1 MPIRRNL
8 PRGNAQVEQP
18 VTAIRKR
25 IPIRRRFLK
34 TVLLT
39 TIISILAVSAT
50 GYFSIRWIRR
60 ATEETLT
67 EQLETNLKNIIQE
80 MVIAVDAR
88 LEYFEKYIAFVKD
101 SIGSMYAEED
111 KMIASGKLFYA
122 PADTREYALTRA
134 FASPSFTAD
143 DLREEM
149 LFFSNL
155 EKIWAPI
162 ARENE
167 NLITTMYLGTKSG
180 LLVSYDRYS
189 YLSCPPEGRE
199 FVYNYFVSEW
209 YKRGMKADGIFYTGV
224 YMDFQGRGL
233 TMTIGSG
240 FKNGAGETA
249 GVACMDFD
257 LSELYSELFSTGL
270 ANDTFIFALD
280 QNATIISPDS
290 DILDLQA
297 YTGLT
302 LDELD
307 ALRAEPDGVLE
318 INDSVYVC
326 ITMKRVGWTLCACVP
341 KAVIQKS
348 IHEMDIQVQNAAFV
362 FLVIVLLILLAAVI
376 AVNKSVTAVTYP
388 LELLGRDI
396 KIISDGDLSYRAAV
410 YRNDEIGDITSGM
423 NEMVDRLKFTLNELM
438 SSQQHADAMSRLATL
453 DTLTGIRNKTAFDSQ
468 MSLQAEAL
476 ASGETEF
483 GFALLDLNNLK
494 VINDNYGHEKGD
506 IAIKNLSK
514 IICDVFAHS
523 PVFRVGGDEFVVLL
537 KGEDYRNIEALVMR
551 FMTRIRTASAN
562 RTAEP
567 WDRVSAAI
575 GCALYD
581 EKLDSGI
588 ESVLARADKEM
599 YICKRRMKGK

>member
-1 MPIRRNL
+1 M
-8 PRGNAQVEQP
+8 EQP
-18 VTAIRKR
+18 VTSIRKR
-25 IPIRRRFLK
+25 IPIRRRFLQ

-39 TIISILAVSAT
+39 TIISILAVSIT
-50 GYFSIRWIRR
+50 GYFSIRWIRY

-67 EQLETNLKNIIQE
+67 EQLEINLKNVIQE

-88 LEYFEKYIAFVKD
+88 LEHFEKYIEYVTD
-101 SIGSMYAEED
+101 SVEAMYADEAA
-111 KMIASGKLFYA
+111 MTAAGRMFYA
-122 PADTREYALTRA
+122 PTDTREYALTRA
-134 FASPSFTAD
+134 FASPSFTED
-143 DLREEM
+143 DLRHEL

-155 EKIWAPI
+155 EKLWAPI

-167 NLITTMYLGTKSG
+167 NLIATMYLGTKSG
-180 LLVSYDRYS
+180 LLVSYDRYA

-209 YKRGMKADGIFYTGV
+209 YKRGMKGNGIFFTGV

-233 TMTIGSG
+233 TMTVGSG
-240 FKNGAGETA
+240 FKNGAGEIA

-257 LSELYSELFSTGL
+257 LSALYKELFATGL
-270 ANDTFIFALD
+270 DNGAFIFALD
-280 QNATIISPDS
+280 QNATVISPDS
-290 DILDLQA
+290 DTLDLQQ

-307 ALRAEPDGVLE
+307 SLRAEPDGIME

-326 ITMKRVGWTLCACVP
+326 VGVERVGWTLCACVP
-341 KAVIQKS
+341 KTAIQKS
-348 IHEMDIQVQNAAFV
+348 IHDSDIQIQNAAFV
-362 FLVIVLLILLAAVI
+362 FGVVVLLILLAAVV
-376 AVNKSVTAVTYP
+376 AVNKSVTAITYP

-423 NEMVDRLKFTLNELM
+423 NEMVDRLNFTLNELM

-468 MSLQAEAL
+468 AALQAEAL
-476 ASGETEF
+476 ANGDTEF

-506 IAIKNLSK
+506 IAIKNLSR
-514 IICDVFAHS
+514 IICEVFEHS
-523 PVFRVGGDEFVVLL
+523 PAFRVGGDEFVVLL
-537 KGEDYRNIEALVMR
+537 KNEDYRNIDALVRR
-551 FMTRIRTASAN
+551 FNMRIRVSSAD

-567 WDRVSAAI
+567 WNRVSAAI
-575 GCALYD
+575 GYALYD
-581 EKLDSGI
+581 QRLDSGI